1 MQHVF
6 NKVLIFLTFN
16 IQILRLRVA
25 SVYNVQDQVGPT
37 LPLPFVPNAPNIQS
51 LRFKRRSMRT
61 FVETNR
67 NLTCITPSANGKGG
81 AKLRKQSV
89 VHDEG

>member
-16 IQILRLRVA
+16 IQILRLCVA

-37 LPLPFVPNAPNIQS
+37 LPLPLVPNAPNIQS
-51 LRFKRRSMRT
+51 LRFNAVPCEHLLRLT
-61 FVETNR
+61 ET
-67 NLTCITPSANGKGG
+67 
-81 AKLRKQSV
+81 LRV
-89 VHDEG
+89 